1 MDWFIL
7 VIVATVLFGLQS
19 FVYQRISILHANK
32 YLVTFIFL
40 FTVFALTL
48 IANFVQGVSFINLP
62 KTIALASLFAIFF
75 YVVTILQMKA
85 LEYLPSNLVFPITSS
100 SVFLTVLYSLI
111 FFKESLSLFKGTGI
125 ILIFAALVL
134 IRRSIPEKDKKV
146 NGLKGFIIAL
156 IVIIPA
162 SGMAIV
168 NKYAATG
175 TSLLSFVL
183 LNYLF
188 SSIIAL
194 GAFSIKRPKVE
205 TNLRTSLLLGV
216 LLGAINFIA
225 YFAFLFSMKTGPLSI
240 ISPIQS
246 MGILITIFLSKIF
259 HKEELKLKQLFLV
272 CLSILGVILLR
283 IG

>member
-7 VIVATVLFGLQS
+7 VILATVLFGLQS
-19 FVYQRISILHANK
+19 FIYQRIAIKNANK

-48 IANFVQGVSFINLP
+48 IVNFVQGISFINLP
-62 KTIALASLFAIFF
+62 KTIVLASLFAIFF
-75 YVVTILQMKA
+75 YIVTILQMKA

-100 SVFLTVLYSLI
+100 SVFLTVLYSL
-111 FFKESLSLFKGTGI
+111 FFFRESLSLFQGTGI
-125 ILIFAALVL
+125 ILIFTSLVL
-134 IRRSIPEKDKKV
+134 IKRSIPEKDKKV
-146 NGLKGFIIAL
+146 NGLRGFIIAL

-175 TSLLSFVL
+175 TSLLSFIL

-194 GAFSIKRPKVE
+194 TAFSIKRPKVE
-205 TNLRTSLLLGV
+205 INLRTSLLLGV
-216 LLGAINFIA
+216 FLGVINFVA
-225 YFAFLFSMKTGPLSI
+225 YFAFLSAMQVGPLSI

-246 MGILITIFLSKIF
+246 MFVLVTVFLSKIF
-259 HKEELKLKQLFLV
+259 HKEELKFKQLFLV
-272 CLSILGVILLR
+272 CLSIIGVVLLR
-283 IG
+283 IS